1 MRLLVIGSGMMGSA
15 AAYDMARSAAVEAV
29 TLADIDKR
37 RAQKAAAQI
46 NRLAGGRKVAFAEVD
61 AADQRAVG
69 KLMKRHQAALS
80 SVPYFRNYAL
90 AEAAIEAG
98 CHFADLGGND
108 RIVRQELALD
118 KKAAKCGVRIAPD
131 CGLSPGLAS
140 ILAGDLLG
148 GMGGRADALKIYVGG
163 LPQHPQPPFNYQLV
177 FSVDGLINEYA
188 EPAKILRNRKVVAI
202 EPLTELETFKLRG
215 FPEMEAFHTSG
226 GTSTLPES
234 FAGRVGECFEKT
246 LRYPGHAAM
255 IRALYHFGLFSSEPR
270 PIGKTEIAPRE
281 LMAELML
288 EKFTGAAPD
297 VTIVR
302 VEAVLGKRIDSYT
315 LVDKFDPATG
325 LTSMMRTTAWPASIV
340 VQMLASG
347 KIEKLGAIL
356 QERDV
361 SAPQVLAEL
370 ANRGIRIKRQS
381 G

>member
-1 MRLLVIGSGMMGSA
+1 M
-15 AAYDMARSAAVEAV
+15 
-29 TLADIDKR
+29 
-37 RAQKAAAQI
+37 
-46 NRLAGGRKVAFAEVD
+46 
-61 AADQRAVG
+61 
-69 KLMKRHQAALS
+69 
-80 SVPYFRNYAL
+80 
-90 AEAAIEAG
+90 
-98 CHFADLGGND
+98 
-108 RIVRQELALD
+108 
-118 KKAAKCGVRIAPD
+118 
-131 CGLSPGLAS
+131 
-140 ILAGDLLG
+140 
-148 GMGGRADALKIYVGG
+148 KIYVGG

-177 FSVDGLINEYA
+177 FSVHGLINEYA